1 MWVFFFP
8 SFFLQK
14 EYRKDLETEI
24 IGKGMQVGPYTPEIQ
39 RVKRA
44 SEIASQVGI
53 VQRLNVLILCNNKCL
68 TCVAQNTH
76 FLAL

>member
-1 MWVFFFP
+1 MGFFP

-14 EYRKDLETEI
+14 EYKKDLETEI

-53 VQRLNVLILCNNKCL
+53 VQSFSSVE
-68 TCVAQNTH
+68 Q
-76 FLAL
+76 